1 MGGRDFDIGRAL
13 KGLRW
18 LLVRDVILILQLGLM
33 WVVLGVLANMLSE
46 YIPSGLQRFVGVNQ
60 FVGPFFVA
68 AFTAAALSANQP
80 TLSNALKAGRLL
92 YVQFV
97 VVLFITFVLLHLG
110 LKLMILPGIALAIL
124 VSCAPSV
131 LFLEDTGVIGSLIE
145 GARLVLPR
153 FWRVAA
159 CYLIVTVPVMVFA
172 GLILLAD
179 QGLSLGLS
187 TIVILSIVGV
197 FAQVITTYLGATIY
211 LEATHVSRVQSV

>member
-1 MGGRDFDIGRAL
+1 MGGEAFDIARAL

-18 LLVRDVILILQLGLM
+18 LLARDLVLILQLGVI
-33 WVVLGVLANMLSE
+33 WAVVAAIASMLSE
-46 YIPSGLQRFVGVNQ
+46 YIPSEVQGFVGLNQ
-60 FVGPFFVA
+60 LVGPFFVA
-68 AFTAAALSANQP
+68 AFTAAALSTNQP

-110 LKLMILPGIALAIL
+110 LKLMVLPGIALAIL

-131 LFLEDTGVIGSLIE
+131 LFREDTGIMGALIE

-159 CYLIVTVPVMVFA
+159 CYLVVTVPVMVFA

-179 QGLSLGLS
+179 QGLSLGVS
-187 TIVILSIVGV
+187 TLVILSIVGV
-197 FAQVITTYLGATIY
+197 FAQVITTYLGAAIY